1 MMKKLYLILTC
12 AALCACGGNGK
23 QQASAITEEIVEETT
38 TPQTILEKETTWYD
52 GEIPLILMHTKII
65 PSQTSS

>member
-23 QQASAITEEIVEETT
+23 QQASAITEEIVEETS
-38 TPQTILEKETTWYD
+38 TPQTILEKETT
-52 GEIPLILMHTKII
+52 
-65 PSQTSS
+65 